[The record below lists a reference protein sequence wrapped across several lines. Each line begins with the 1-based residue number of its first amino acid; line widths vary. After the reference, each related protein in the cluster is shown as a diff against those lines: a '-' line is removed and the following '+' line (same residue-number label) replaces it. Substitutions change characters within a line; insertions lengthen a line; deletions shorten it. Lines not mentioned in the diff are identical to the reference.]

1 VVGYCCWRVF
11 SVTPFRPSIV
21 CPAPE

>member
-11 SVTPFRPSIV
+11 TVAPFRASTV